1 MLSEIGLIG
10 LGVMGKNIALNIA
23 EKGTFVKAFNGS
35 QEKIDAISDEFG
47 GMFSGF
53 TKLEE
58 LIDSLERPR
67 NILLMIPSGQPT
79 HSVINQLA
87 NLLDEGDVIIDGGNS
102 FYQESENHGNI
113 LSSKSIEFIG
123 MGVSGG
129 EEGARHGP
137 AIMIGSANNLSDELV
152 ELLTAISA
160 KAPNDCIGFYKGH
173 GSGHFIKMV
182 HNGIEY
188 AEMQLITEAY
198 YLLKYAEYSNIE
210 IAEFFESLK
219 GRNQSSYLI
228 EITSEILRKK
238 DGEFFTLDLIKP
250 FANNKGTGK
259 LTIETSFELGI
270 SAPSIY
276 AAYDA
281 RVQSN
286 AGDTWK
292 KATNQSED
300 TMLELDHSFNKIINE
315 SNLSKALYFG
325 RVAAMV
331 QGLKIIHKYS
341 EINSLSI
348 NYSDIF
354 NNWSGGCIIRS
365 QMLDELLEID
375 KTAEDFLKSESLH
388 NLLKDNLSVVKD
400 VVSSSMLNNISLP
413 VLSSSLNWY
422 LNLSSSSNPS
432 NLIQAQ
438 RDYFGSHTVQLLDSE
453 EYIHIDWREN
463 E

>member
-58 LIDSLERPR
+58 LIDNLERPR

-79 HSVINQLA
+79 HSVVNQLS

-341 EINSLSI
+341 EVNSLSI

-422 LNLSSSSNPS
+422 LNLSSGSNPS

>member
-35 QEKIDAISDEFG
+35 QEKIDAISEEFS

-53 TKLEE
+53 TELEE
-58 LIDSLERPR
+58 LIDNLERPR

-79 HSVINQLA
+79 HSVINQLS

-113 LSSKSIEFIG
+113 LSSKSIEFVG

-160 KAPNDCIGFYKGH
+160 KAPNDCIGLYKGH

-292 KATNQSED
+292 KATNESED
-300 TMLELDHSFNKIINE
+300 TNLELDHSFNKIINE

-341 EINSLSI
+341 EVNSLSI

-422 LNLSSSSNPS
+422 LNISSSSNPS

>member
-1 MLSEIGLIG
+1 MLNEIGLIG

-35 QEKIDAISDEFG
+35 REKIDVISEEFG
-47 GMFSGF
+47 GMFAGF

-58 LIDSLERPR
+58 LIGSLERPR

-79 HSVINQLA
+79 HSVINQLS

-113 LSSKSIEFIG
+113 LSSKSIEFVG

-160 KAPNDCIGFYKGH
+160 KAPNDCIGLYKGH

-219 GRNQSSYLI
+219 GMNQSSYLI

-238 DGEFFTLDLIKP
+238 DGEVFTLDLIKP

-286 AGDTWK
+286 AADTWK
-292 KATNQSED
+292 KAANQNED
-300 TMLELDHSFNKIINE
+300 TMLELDYSFNKVINE

-341 EINSLSI
+341 EVNGLSI

-365 QMLDELLEID
+365 QMLDELLEIN

-400 VVSSSMLNNISLP
+400 VVSSSILNNISLP
-413 VLSSSLNWY
+413 VLSSSLSWY
-422 LNLSSSSNPS
+422 LNLSSDSNPS

>member
-23 EKGTFVKAFNGS
+23 EKGTFVKAFNSS
-35 QEKIDAISDEFG
+35 QGKIDVISEEFG

-53 TKLEE
+53 TELEE
-58 LIDSLERPR
+58 LIDNLERPR

-137 AIMIGSANNLSDELV
+137 AIMIGSANNLGDELV
-152 ELLTAISA
+152 ELLSAISA

-188 AEMQLITEAY
+188 AEMQLITETY

-325 RVAAMV
+325 RIAAMV

>member
-10 LGVMGKNIALNIA
+10 LGVMGKNLALNIA
-23 EKGTFVKAFNGS
+23 EKGTFVKAFNDS
-35 QEKIDAISDEFG
+35 REKIDVISEEFG
-47 GMFSGF
+47 GMFAGF

-58 LIDSLERPR
+58 LIGSLERPR

-79 HSVINQLA
+79 HSVINQLS

-113 LSSKSIEFIG
+113 LSSKSIEFVG

-160 KAPNDCIGFYKGH
+160 KAPNDCIGLYKGH

-219 GRNQSSYLI
+219 GMNQSSYLI

-238 DGEFFTLDLIKP
+238 DGEVFTLDLIKP

-286 AGDTWK
+286 AGDTWR
-292 KATNQSED
+292 KATNQNED
-300 TMLELDHSFNKIINE
+300 TMLEHDPSFNKVINE

-341 EINSLSI
+341 EVNDLSI

-365 QMLDELLEID
+365 QMLDELLEIN

-400 VVSSSMLNNISLP
+400 VVSSSISNNISLP
-413 VLSSSLNWY
+413 VLSSSLSWY
-422 LNLSSSSNPS
+422 LNLSSDSNPS

>member
-58 LIDSLERPR
+58 LIDNLERPR

-79 HSVINQLA
+79 QSVVNQLS

-102 FYQESENHGNI
+102 FYQESENYGNI

-292 KATNQSED
+292 KATNQSEN

-365 QMLDELLEID
+365 QMLDELLEIN

>member
-58 LIDSLERPR
+58 LIDNLERPR

-79 HSVINQLA
+79 HSVVNQLS

-292 KATNQSED
+292 KATNQSEN

-325 RVAAMV
+325 RIAAMV